1 MLGDEGLPAC
11 RGARSESCTTLDGA
25 AAMHPSHLQ
34 SFDDIARNDRD
45 FAAFQAGIGGP
56 FAPSR
61 RAARKLVEL
70 SRCATVLDFGC
81 GPGVF
86 AQTCTAAPMF
96 GFDAPAEFALTGYDS
111 APAMLSR
118 ARVAH
123 PAGRWLDELPT
134 GEQWEAVVAR
144 HVLEHCGESW
154 RDTLAVILTRAQK
167 LAVIALSAPLNNRSR
182 LMVHDDY
189 LGARRWSIPR
199 SELVPMIVGHG
210 FAVPIGSPPGTTVA
224 GETLLAL
231 SRT

>member
-1 MLGDEGLPAC
+1 
-11 RGARSESCTTLDGA
+11 
-25 AAMHPSHLQ
+25 MHLTHLQ

-45 FAAFQAGIGGP
+45 FASFEVGIGGP
-56 FAPSR
+56 SAPSR
-61 RAARKLVEL
+61 RAAREMVE
-70 SRCATVLDFGC
+70 RFGCATVLDFGC

-86 AQTCTAAPMF
+86 ASTCAGAKF
-96 GFDAPAEFALTGYDS
+96 ELTGYDA
-111 APAMLSR
+111 APAMLAR
-118 ARVAH
+118 ARAAH
-123 PAGRWLDELPT
+123 PAGRWLDALPT
-134 GEQWEAVVAR
+134 DERFDAVVAR

-154 RDTLAVILTRAQK
+154 RDTLGVILTRAQK

-210 FAVPIGSPPGTTVA
+210 FAVPIGAPPGATVA

>member
-45 FAAFQAGIGGP
+45 FAAFETGIGGAT
-56 FAPSR
+56 APSR
-61 RAARKLVEL
+61 RAARDLVERF
-70 SRCATVLDFGC
+70 RCRTVLDFGC

-86 AQTCTAAPMF
+86 AVTCAGA
-96 GFDAPAEFALTGYDS
+96 GFELTGYDS